1 MPEGISALFH
11 GFWGEHLVAFW
22 PISCILG
29 RICKRFG
36 RSDGFWTEFG
46 RISVISHG
54 FGWNIWK
61 HFCPSQGR
69 GGRLE
74 CNLCDPMDFRGGLQ
88 TFWAISWVFWGIF
101 ESILVNPADL
111 GAGLKAFLCYFV
123 DLGEYLGNLGD
134 FGKGLK
140 AFWGHL
146 MDFWGYLK
154 DLLHHFMDFQVELA
168 NILG

>member
-1 MPEGISALFH
+1 MWGVSGGFLGGICECKLCDFVDWGRPEGISALYH

-74 CNLCDPMDFRGGLQ
+74 CNL
-88 TFWAISWVFWGIF
+88 WI
-101 ESILVNPADL
+101 
-111 GAGLKAFLCYFV
+111 
-123 DLGEYLGNLGD
+123 LGEVCKHSGQSLGF
-134 FGKGLK
+134 FGEYLK
-140 AFWGHL
+140 AFWSTL
-146 MDFWGYLK
+146 RIWG
-154 DLLHHFMDFQVELA
+154 QV
-168 NILG
+168 